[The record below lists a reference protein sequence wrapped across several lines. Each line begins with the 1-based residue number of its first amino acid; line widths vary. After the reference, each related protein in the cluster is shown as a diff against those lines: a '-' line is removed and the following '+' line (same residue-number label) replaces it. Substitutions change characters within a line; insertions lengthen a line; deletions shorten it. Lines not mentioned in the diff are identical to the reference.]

1 MLRLKMK
8 TDPRWVE
15 LAENNIKEVMIDHAF
30 CEQKAASNAISMIV
44 KFPEYSEL
52 VKKMSA
58 LVQEEM
64 QHFNMVHDKILARGW
79 TLGPERK
86 DDYVNKL
93 AAFFPKGG
101 SRTQQLVNRLL
112 IAAMIEAR
120 SCERFK
126 TLSEH
131 IKDKELAE
139 FYYELM
145 KSEAG
150 HYTLFISLARKYGQ
164 QKGIDVDQLWE
175 KFLEFESELISNY
188 GKKETIHG

>member
-1 MLRLKMK
+1 MLKLKMK

-15 LAENNIKEVMIDHAF
+15 LAENNIKEVMTDHAF

-44 KFPEYSEL
+44 KFPEQSEL
-52 VKKMSA
+52 VKEMSA

-64 QHFNMVHDKILARGW
+64 QHFNMVHEKILERGW

-93 AAFFPKGG
+93 GAFFQKGG

-126 TLSEH
+126 TLSEN
-131 IKDKELAE
+131 IKDPELAS

-150 HYTLFISLARKYGQ
+150 HYTMFIGLARKYGDPE
-164 QKGIDVDQLWE
+164 GINVNQLWE
-175 KFLEFESELISNY
+175 QFLEFEGELIGQY
-188 GKKETIHG
+188 GRKETIHG